1 MKFYNLAFQNFITM
15 KKKIIWFFVMILL
28 VGGGCKATK
37 KTTGSI
43 PEPKMEDHASQAYAF
58 KSGVFYTYDFND
70 GPGYIADD
78 KAIIN
83 KLLAAKIPVKD
94 IWFKAGSSSCVP
106 PGSDMAM
113 TVIVEPV
120 FLVRLENSSAE
131 ITGLGFKKTDEIG
144 LGDCAYYVR
153 RYAF

>member
-1 MKFYNLAFQNFITM
+1 
-15 KKKIIWFFVMILL
+15 MILL

-37 KTTGSI
+37 KISGSV

-58 KSGVFYTYDFND
+58 KSGVFYTYVFND

-94 IWFKAGSSSCVP
+94 IWYKAGSSSCVP

-131 ITGLGFKKTDEIG
+131 ITSMGFTKADSPEM
-144 LGDCAYYVR
+144 GDCAYYVR
-153 RYAF
+153 HYEFK